1 MQLRTVRDRI
11 RGFTLI
17 ELLVVIAIISILAA
31 MLLPALST
39 AKKTAK
45 KAQCINNLHEMGIS
59 LIIYAD
65 ENNGYAARAN
75 SPHWWEVLAP
85 TLGARTSTNFSRIKV
100 YVCPSY
106 PDPDIHYPNQQQLI
120 CFVVNGWTF
129 SSPTDPIGTEIIG
142 LSKMTTIR
150 RTSDTI
156 YLADREDGTDFGP
169 ITVTDS
175 TTYADRYDVWKP
187 TQLPYQANGN
197 LNPRN
202 NGGSTDARRV
212 ALDRHG
218 KGSALLYFDTHAALK
233 RAKTIIVDDWR
244 DFR

>member
-1 MQLRTVRDRI
+1 MQMRTVRDRI

-85 TLGARTSTNFSRIKV
+85 TLGARTSTNFTRIKV

-106 PDPDIHYPNQQQLI
+106 PDPDPRYPGQQQLV

-129 SSPTDPIGTEIIG
+129 SSPTDPMGTEIIG
-142 LSKMTTIR
+142 LSKMTSIR
-150 RTSDTI
+150 RPSDTI

-169 ITVTDS
+169 ITVSDT

-187 TQLPYQANGN
+187 TQLPYLPNGIVS
-197 LNPRN
+197 PRN
-202 NGGSTDARRV
+202 NGGGTDARRV

-233 RAKTIIVDDWR
+233 KAKTITVDDWR
-244 DFR
+244 DVR